1 MAPPFKEAV
10 FQIMYGKGT
19 NQLGELVDLAVQ
31 QDIVQKA
38 GAWYSY
44 QGNKIGQGKNN
55 VIRHFEENAQMA
67 QEIEKLIREQLLTKN
82 KPTENTDI
90 EEEEPD
96 FLES

>member
-1 MAPPFKEAV
+1 MSK
-10 FQIMYGKGT
+10 IWWYT

-55 VIRHFEENAQMA
+55 VIRYFEENTQIAE
-67 QEIEKLIREQLLTKN
+67 EIERNIREQLLTTGTN
-82 KPTENTDI
+82 GAVQI
-90 EEEEPD
+90 EDEEEPD
-96 FLES
+96 LLLES